1 MSDIKQVTPDQ
12 ALAEAAAAN
21 TTTTKPQPAQSTSQI
36 LSVNAGRKTAE
47 PVSSNLVQFNQL
59 VGLWLRANDTSDAL
73 KIATSFKNLVDYVL
87 LHQDDV
93 SLLDAWRKLFI
104 KHKDDY
110 LHPEKALRGID
121 KVTTSE
127 AIRNKISV
135 AYIFMFE
142 LVNPK
147 RSRSTYNAD
156 FASQVLSNPKCRTPN
171 GYVAYIVERLR

>member
-21 TTTTKPQPAQSTSQI
+21 TTTAKPQPAQSTSQI
-36 LSVNAGRKTAE
+36 LSVNAGKRTAE
-47 PVSSNLVQFNQL
+47 PVSGNLVQFSRL
-59 VGLWLRANDTSDAL
+59 VELWLKANEANDVS
-73 KIATSFKNLVDYVL
+73 KIANTFKNLVDYVL

-93 SLLDAWRKLFI
+93 SLLGAWQKLFV
-104 KHKDDY
+104 KHKDGY
-110 LHPEKALRGID
+110 LRPKKALRGIT

-127 AIRNKISV
+127 AVRNRISV